1 MMKFWRSIGI
11 VLIGL
16 SGMSPLG
23 WAEEPLSAELALF
36 TKEELVITP
45 TRTERGISEVPSA
58 TTVITSE
65 EIRRSGLLHL
75 PDILRR
81 VAGVDVASD
90 TASQSEVNIRGLNI
104 EQLSPRTLVLVDGR
118 TVFINAHGF
127 TDWESIPLVLEDI
140 ERIEVVRG
148 PVEALYRSPALS
160 GVINIITKDPRAINK
175 TALSQTYGN
184 GKTRVVTLHHG
195 HSINPQLAYKISGSW
210 KEWDNFAGLDRDGVD
225 TAVFNG
231 ALSYQIDDASLVQV
245 SSGLSDGDNDV
256 FLGPTIGIANF
267 KHRTAFLK
275 LDFSHDTLKLQ
286 GFWNR
291 EDDSA
296 FAPTVNPAVASA
308 NFDKDAEFNIFDFE
322 GQHSFPLGNR
332 NTILWGGGA
341 RFEGVDSNLFPAS
354 DSYVSETTWSLFLQD
369 EVKILEPLTG
379 FMTVRVDR
387 HPLTDFNVSYRA
399 SLLYRL
405 VKDHILWTA
414 AGRTFRNPTFTE
426 SHADFLVPTQS
437 IVQIRALGTESLSPE
452 VMHSYEVGY
461 RGLWWNRLKIDVT
474 AFYNDIKGP
483 IALIVG
489 RTALI
494 TPAPALNKGA
504 VYTTGCELS
513 TELFVTPWLNLFA
526 NYTFQDLERE
536 DQVLE
541 NDVSAKHKLNTG
553 LAFTWKRH
561 KHAYFLDLFSHFV
574 GTIDVPAGGAKMTPY
589 TLVNG
594 RLAYAYDDWLEC
606 SLAAYN
612 IGHDVHREMPA
623 AQELG
628 SRILVN
634 TTLKF

>member
-1 MMKFWRSIGI
+1 MWCHLLSSI
-11 VLIGL
+11 
-16 SGMSPLG
+16 G

-36 TKEELVITP
+36 TQEELVITP
-45 TRTERGISEVPSA
+45 TRIEQRISEVPSA
-58 TTVITSE
+58 TTVITAE

-90 TASQSEVNIRGLNI
+90 TASQSEVNIRGVNI

-160 GVINIITKDPRAINK
+160 GVINIITKDPRTVK
-175 TALSQTYGN
+175 TTTLSQTYGN
-184 GKTRVVTLHHG
+184 WNTRVVTLHHG
-195 HSINPQLAYKISGSW
+195 GPINSQLAYKVSGSW
-210 KEWDNFAGLDRDGVD
+210 KEWDNFEGFDRDGVD
-225 TAVFNG
+225 TAVFNA
-231 ALSYQIDDASLVQV
+231 ALSYQIDDASLFQV
-245 SSGLSDGDNDV
+245 SGGLSDGDNDV
-256 FLGPTIGIANF
+256 FLGPTIGLSNF
-267 KHRTAFLK
+267 KHRTEFIK

-291 EDDSA
+291 EDDTA
-296 FAPTVNPAVASA
+296 FAPTVNPAVAAA
-308 NFDKDAEFNIFDFE
+308 NFDKDAVFNIFDFE
-322 GQHSFPLGNR
+322 GQHAFPLGER

-341 RFEGVDSNLFPAS
+341 RFEAVDSNLFPAS
-354 DSYVSETTWSLFLQD
+354 DSYVSETTWNFFLQD
-369 EVKILEPLTG
+369 EVTLLEPLTG

-405 VKDHILWTA
+405 VKDHMLWTA

-426 SHADFLVPTQS
+426 SHSDFLVPTRTA
-437 IVQIRALGTESLSPE
+437 VQVRGLGQENVSPE

-461 RGLWWNRLKIDVT
+461 RGLWRNRLKTDATV
-474 AFYNDIKGP
+474 FYYDLKDP
-483 IALIVG
+483 IALIAG
-489 RTALI
+489 RPALI
-494 TPAPALNKGA
+494 TLAPAENKGSVYA
-504 VYTTGCELS
+504 VGYEVS
-513 TELFVTPWLNLFA
+513 TELFVTSWFNLFA

-536 DQVLE
+536 DGVLE
-541 NDVSAKHKLNTG
+541 NDVSPNHKVNTG
-553 LAFTWKRH
+553 VSFTWKQQQH
-561 KHAYFLDLFSHFV
+561 VYLLDLFSHFV
-574 GTIDVPAGGAKMTPY
+574 GTVDVPAGGVKMTPY
-589 TLVNG
+589 TLING

-612 IGHDVHREMPA
+612 IGHDAHREMPA

-628 SRILVN
+628 TRILVN